1 MTIEEM
7 AKKEIEKNRRLAEF
21 NKEIA
26 RSIWK
31 DLK

>member
-7 AKKEIEKNRRLAEF
+7 VKQEIEKNRRLVEF

-26 RSIWK
+26 QSIWK